1 MKPSIGIVYIARN
14 DSYPEDVYKVGMTE
28 QFDVDE
34 LMNELNQETGLLGSF
49 YALKRYEVNVTSRCE
64 TTIYQRLS
72 KYSVQDYREFF
83 KLPLGELV
91 KVVRDVC
98 GEPVKTK
105 EGIRTE
111 WNGQKEDGLYT
122 EYHEN
127 GQKILEVPIKDGRK
141 DRVEFT
147 WYESG
152 QKESKGNYKDGARDG
167 LWTWWH
173 ENGQRKKEGNHK
185 DGKPDGL
192 WTGWNKNGQKM
203 EKWNVKDGKND
214 GLWTVW
220 YENGRKWKEKHYK
233 DGLRI
238 GHWKIWLKNGEERTQ
253 GVFDENSNGHFTE
266 WYENGRRKMEVN
278 FKGGEKEGLWTS
290 WNDYGNITKTET
302 YKNGEL
308 IE

>member
-152 QKESKGNYKDGARDG
+152 QKESKGNYKDGER
-167 LWTWWH
+167 
-173 ENGQRKKEGNHK
+173 
-185 DGKPDGL
+185 
-192 WTGWNKNGQKM
+192 
-203 EKWNVKDGKND
+203 D

-278 FKGGEKEGLWTS
+278 FKDGEKEGLWAS